1 MVELDGYEGTYTNGD
16 TSIVIDGV
24 KTITQGELT
33 GQYVVAE
40 AGSSYTLDVY
50 LDGKYYEM
58 TLDTQEKTY
67 TMNQP
72 IVL

>member
-1 MVELDGYEGTYTNGD
+1 MYGSLIVKVGYDDTTMVELDGYEGTYTNGD

-50 LDGKYYEM
+50 
-58 TLDTQEKTY
+58 
-67 TMNQP
+67 
-72 IVL
+72 